1 MTSRTLAH
9 AARKS
14 NATAGDPADAERSRT
29 LRCYAAI
36 VANPESERERAH
48 LSHRLDRRDSVHPV
62 LLGPALKRERKETE
76 VETSRGTAAVAVPVE
91 VEAGFLHWPP
101 VIAGAV
107 VAAALSTVLIAFG
120 SALGLSAAS
129 TAPTWRNASATFAVL
144 SGLFLVLTALV
155 SFGFGGY
162 LAGRLRRSW
171 APGLHPE
178 FVDFRDGVHGLVAWA
193 LAVLIGALV
202 AAIIGAAASSRAP
215 STATQASNAGE
226 ALIAYDLDRLLRAE
240 RRGQGDP
247 TYARAEAGRILL
259 HATSREGMRP
269 DDRGYL
275 ARLVAA
281 QTGIA
286 QPDAERRV
294 DEAVAAATQAV
305 KKARQAGVILGF
317 SIAVSLLL
325 GAAAAWYAACLGGQ
339 HRDQTAPP
347 LRWELSR
354 I

>member
-1 MTSRTLAH
+1 
-9 AARKS
+9 
-14 NATAGDPADAERSRT
+14 
-29 LRCYAAI
+29 
-36 VANPESERERAH
+36 
-48 LSHRLDRRDSVHPV
+48 
-62 LLGPALKRERKETE
+62 
-76 VETSRGTAAVAVPVE
+76 VETSRGAAALVAPVE

-107 VAAALSTVLIAFG
+107 VAAALSMVLITFG
-120 SALGLSAAS
+120 SALGLSATS
-129 TAPTWRNASATFAVL
+129 TAPTWRDASATFAVL

-171 APGLHPE
+171 IPSLHPD
-178 FVDFRDGVHGLVAWA
+178 FVNFRDGVHGLVAWA
-193 LAVLIGALV
+193 LAVLIAGVV
-202 AAIIGAAASSRAP
+202 AAIIVGAAASDRAP
-215 STATQASNAGE
+215 TTATPASNAGE
-226 ALIAYDLDRLLRAE
+226 ALIAYDLDRLFRAE
-240 RRGQGDP
+240 RRGQGDL

-259 HATSREGMRP
+259 HATSREGMKP

-286 QPDAERRV
+286 QPDAERRA
-294 DEAVAAATQAV
+294 DEVVGAATQAV
-305 KKARQAGVILGF
+305 KKARQTGVIVGF

-339 HRDQTAPP
+339 HRGQTAPP

-354 I
+354 V